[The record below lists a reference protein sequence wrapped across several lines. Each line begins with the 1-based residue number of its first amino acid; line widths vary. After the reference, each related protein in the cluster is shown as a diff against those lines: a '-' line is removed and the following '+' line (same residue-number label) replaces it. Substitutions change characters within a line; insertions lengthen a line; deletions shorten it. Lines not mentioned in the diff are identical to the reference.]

1 MSQDATDLL
10 ARWIAENVHAVPE
23 DEQKS
28 EAAQLAAEFI
38 AYAKDAGLSAAD
50 MRELELDLEEDIES
64 YLEDAIEAAR
74 AHEDGRSVGD
84 ME

>member
-23 DEQKS
+23 DEQKG

-50 MRELELDLEEDIES
+50 LKELEVDIEEDLES

-74 AHEDGRSVGD
+74 AHEDSRSPGD
-84 ME
+84 LA